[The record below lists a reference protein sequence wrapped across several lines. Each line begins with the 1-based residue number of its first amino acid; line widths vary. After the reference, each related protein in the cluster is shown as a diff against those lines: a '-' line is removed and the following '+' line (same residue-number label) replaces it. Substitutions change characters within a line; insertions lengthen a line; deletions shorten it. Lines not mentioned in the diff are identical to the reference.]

1 MVQPRL
7 KPFEGPDS
15 AGKQRYDPM
24 TITVK
29 LASQYNPDEFGF
41 EELAGFWN
49 WPKGDALPK
58 TGQKFRVWLATKPKT
73 GPKAK
78 PGSVYQDV
86 VKAIPVIVEGE
97 NEYVDLGPGAPPPD
111 NLAPD
116 TRDHV
121 DEAPAA
127 RSPLAGQ
134 AVPAEWTMPIEY
146 WMDRHAKERVSIETQ
161 VAFKGLI
168 ELYGHML
175 AHAELVDPANLDDT
189 LTLTKELAARL
200 GRVEW
205 PTPKK
210 QAAAND
216 KQGDLGWGGM
226 PPATAE
232 NTRPV

>member
-1 MVQPRL
+1 MAQRL
-7 KPFEGPDS
+7 KPFEGPDG
-15 AGKQRYDPM
+15 AGRQRYEPM
-24 TITVK
+24 TVTVK

-49 WPKGDALPK
+49 WPKGDPLPK
-58 TGQKFRVWLATKPKT
+58 IGQKFRVWLTTKPKT

-78 PGSVYQDV
+78 AGSMYQDV
-86 VKAIPVIVEGE
+86 VKAISVIVEGE
-97 NEYVDLGPGAPPPD
+97 NEYIDLGDGTTPPPD

-121 DEAPAA
+121 DETSV
-127 RSPLAGQ
+127 SPLAGQ
-134 AVPAEWTMPIEY
+134 PLPAEWKETTDY
-146 WMDRHAKERVSIETQ
+146 WYAKQKSERASIETQ

-205 PTPKK
+205 PAKPEE
-210 QAAAND
+210 A
-216 KQGDLGWGGM
+216 
-226 PPATAE
+226 PEEATAE
-232 NTRPV
+232 KTRTGDPKW

>member
-7 KPFEGPDS
+7 KTFEGPDG
-15 AGKQRYDPM
+15 AGRQRYDPI

-29 LASQYNPDEFGF
+29 GASQYRPDEFGF
-41 EELAGFWN
+41 AELAGYWT
-49 WPKGDALPK
+49 WPKGDTLP
-58 TGQKFRVWLATKPKT
+58 TQGQKFRVWLTTKPKT

-86 VKAIPVIVEGE
+86 VKAVPVIVEGE
-97 NEYVDLGPGAPPPD
+97 NEYVDLGPETPPD

-116 TRDHV
+116 TRDRE

-127 RSPLAGQ
+127 KSPLTGQ

-168 ELYGHML
+168 ELYGRML
-175 AHAELVDPANLDDT
+175 DHPEAVPFAESEAT
-189 LTLTKELAARL
+189 LAAVKNLAARL
-200 GRVEW
+200 GSVEW
-205 PTPKK
+205 PQTPETV
-210 QAAAND
+210 
-216 KQGDLGWGGM
+216 
-226 PPATAE
+226 PATAA
-232 NTRPV
+232 NP

>member
-7 KPFEGPDS
+7 KPFEGPDG
-15 AGKQRYDPM
+15 AGRQRYEPM
-24 TITVK
+24 TVTVK

-49 WPKGDALPK
+49 WPKGDPLPK
-58 TGQKFRVWLATKPKT
+58 TGQKFRVWLTTKPKV

-86 VKAIPVIVEGE
+86 VKASPVMVEDGQ
-97 NEYVDLGPGAPPPD
+97 EYEDLGTGAPPD

-127 RSPLAGQ
+127 KSPLAGQ
-134 AVPAEWTMPIEY
+134 PLPAEWKETTDY
-146 WMDRHAKERVSIETQ
+146 WYAKQQAERMSIETQ
-161 VAFKGLI
+161 VAYKGLI
-168 ELYGHML
+168 EMYGHML
-175 AHAELVDPANLDDT
+175 QHPEAVPFAESEAT
-189 LTLTKELAARL
+189 LAAVKSLAARL

-205 PTPKK
+205 PQTPETVPTT
-210 QAAAND
+210 AAN
-216 KQGDLGWGGM
+216 
-226 PPATAE
+226 P
-232 NTRPV
+232 

>member
-1 MVQPRL
+1 MVTATRL
-7 KPFEGPDS
+7 KPFEGPDAS
-15 AGKQRYDPM
+15 GRQRYDPL

-29 LASQYNPDEFGF
+29 GASQYRPDEFGF
-41 EELAGFWN
+41 AEIPGYWT
-49 WPKGDALPK
+49 WPKGDTLPAQ
-58 TGQKFRVWLATKPKT
+58 GQKFRVRLTTKPKV

-86 VKAIPVIVEGE
+86 VKAVPLIVEGE
-97 NEYVDLGPGAPPPD
+97 NEYADIGPGAPPPD

-134 AVPAEWTMPIEY
+134 AVPAEGTMPIEY

-200 GRVEW
+200 GRVDW
-205 PTPKK
+205 PAKPEE
-210 QAAAND
+210 A
-216 KQGDLGWGGM
+216 
-226 PPATAE
+226 PEEATAE
-232 NTRPV
+232 KTRTGDPKW

>member
-1 MVQPRL
+1 MVQTRL

-15 AGKQRYDPM
+15 AGKQRYEPM
-24 TITVK
+24 TVTVK

-58 TGQKFRVWLATKPKT
+58 PGQKFRVWLTTKPKV

-86 VKAIPVIVEGE
+86 VKAVPVIVEGE
-97 NEYVDLGPGAPPPD
+97 DEYVDLGDGTTPPPD

-116 TRDHV
+116 TRDHQ

-127 RSPLAGQ
+127 KSPLAGQ
-134 AVPAEWTMPIEY
+134 PLPAEWKETTDY
-146 WMDRHAKERVSIETQ
+146 WYAKQQAERASIETQ
-161 VAFKGLI
+161 VAYKGLI

-175 AHAELVDPANLDDT
+175 QHPEAVPFAESEAT
-189 LTLTKELAARL
+189 LAAVKSLAARL

-205 PTPKK
+205 PVVTTPEPSE
-210 QAAAND
+210 N
-216 KQGDLGWGGM
+216 
-226 PPATAE
+226 ATA
-232 NTRPV
+232 

>member
-7 KPFEGPDS
+7 KPFEGPDG
-15 AGKQRYDPM
+15 AGRQRYEPM
-24 TITVK
+24 TVTVK

-58 TGQKFRVWLATKPKT
+58 TGQKFRVWLTTKPKT

-86 VKAIPVIVEGE
+86 VKASPVMVVDGQ
-97 NEYVDLGPGAPPPD
+97 EYEDLGTGAPPD

-134 AVPAEWTMPIEY
+134 ALPAEWKETTDY
-146 WMDRHAKERVSIETQ
+146 WYAKQQAERMSIETQ

-200 GRVEW
+200 GRVDW
-205 PTPKK
+205 PAKPEE
-210 QAAAND
+210 A
-216 KQGDLGWGGM
+216 
-226 PPATAE
+226 PEEATAE
-232 NTRPV
+232 KTRTGDPKW

>member
-7 KPFEGPDS
+7 KPFEGPDG

-24 TITVK
+24 TVTVK

-49 WPKGDALPK
+49 WPKGDPLPK
-58 TGQKFRVWLATKPKT
+58 TGQKFRVWLTTKPKV

-86 VKAIPVIVEGE
+86 VKASPVMVEDGQ
-97 NEYVDLGPGAPPPD
+97 EYEDLGTGAPPD

-127 RSPLAGQ
+127 KSPLAGQ
-134 AVPAEWTMPIEY
+134 PLPAEWKETTDY
-146 WMDRHAKERVSIETQ
+146 WYAKQQAERASIETQ
-161 VAFKGLI
+161 VAYKGLI

-175 AHAELVDPANLDDT
+175 QHPEAVPFAESEAT
-189 LTLTKELAARL
+189 LAAVKNLAARL
-200 GRVEW
+200 GSVEW
-205 PTPKK
+205 PQTPET
-210 QAAAND
+210 
-216 KQGDLGWGGM
+216 
-226 PPATAE
+226 PATTDA
-232 NTRPV
+232 RPV

>member
-7 KPFEGPDS
+7 KPFEGPDG
-15 AGKQRYDPM
+15 AGRQRYDPM
-24 TITVK
+24 TVTVK

-49 WPKGDALPK
+49 WPKGDPLPK
-58 TGQKFRVWLATKPKT
+58 TGQKFRVWLTTKPKV

-116 TRDHV
+116 TRDHE

-127 RSPLAGQ
+127 KSPLAGQ
-134 AVPAEWTMPIEY
+134 AVPAEWTLPIEY
-146 WMDRHAKERVSIETQ
+146 WMNRHAAERASIETQ
-161 VAFKGLI
+161 VAYKGLI

-175 AHAELVDPANLDDT
+175 QHPEAVPFAESEAALAAV
-189 LTLTKELAARL
+189 KSLAARL

-205 PTPKK
+205 PVVTTPEPSE
-210 QAAAND
+210 N
-216 KQGDLGWGGM
+216 
-226 PPATAE
+226 ATA
-232 NTRPV
+232 